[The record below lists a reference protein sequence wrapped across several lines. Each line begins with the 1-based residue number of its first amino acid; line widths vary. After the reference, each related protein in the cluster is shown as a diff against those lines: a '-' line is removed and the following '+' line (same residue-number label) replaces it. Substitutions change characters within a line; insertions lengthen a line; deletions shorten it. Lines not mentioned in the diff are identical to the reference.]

1 MSELT
6 KGQLRSDNNS
16 SFPNNNAQAITP
28 TILRDYNGNIIDSL
42 VDEIT
47 YQEDS
52 GSWNQKIS
60 NINTGSLVES
70 ASFDNGTRTQ
80 TFTKA
85 DGSTFTNVIPDG
97 GAIDTGSLLV
107 TASVVDATTT
117 YTKGDGSVFTTT
129 IDNVLNATNA
139 TSASHAVFAED
150 SDDLIL
156 NVKNTSG
163 ADIGKGLAVH
173 ATGVTGENVN
183 IELADSS
190 NSSNMPSIGITRDI
204 ITNNA
209 SGVIVISGKIVGLNT
224 SGLVAG
230 EQIYVSTAGVLTSTK
245 PTGSALIQ
253 NMGVCGKVNASEGE
267 IIVQGSGRV
276 NDLPNIVEGYSWVG
290 NTNGVPTAVSTA
302 SWDDQTDITSLN
314 AFTSSITTRVD
325 GLSAETSSYAKTDV
339 NNVFSGNQTFNDI
352 TVNGT
357 GSFAYIQSVTGS
369 AKTIGDAFI
378 QLNNDTPTQRYA
390 GIKVLD
396 SGSASPTT
404 ASLQY
409 DGGTNDWFFEK
420 EVSGTAEFGVVLGGP
435 EYTALGSP
443 TYNASNK
450 VLKGTGGHHIV
461 DSNITDDGSLVNITS
476 NTDITGSVGIDG
488 TLGISGISNV
498 SESIASAS
506 AGGGDPFPFTGNAEI
521 TGSLIVSQS
530 GLSSGDDVFLL
541 GYPRTGGNSLQGVI
555 RSTVDDGMHFYGNKF
570 FNNGSNTF
578 NGGITG
584 FEAGPVQMGP
594 AGSPV
599 NLEFQNGSAI
609 VVNPQSSTLPI
620 TGNVDISGS
629 LAILGISDVSAS
641 IAAASGGGGSVP
653 AGTVSGSSQIDYPLI
668 SNIPAGIVSGSSQ
681 IDITATTNYGDV
693 ATQAGNNTFS
703 GDNEFG
709 TSGTTQNFNGTN
721 NIPTIA
727 GDVIVSDGGNGST
740 ITVQG
745 TGGGGNRATR
755 MDVINVTATNNGTD
769 KAYLGGGFG
778 SYFSVVDSL
787 TNDEIGFVLKSQ
799 TYSGTGWTGP
809 GISSN
814 ANNGYE
820 TVMGWQDQANY
831 TDNRTTFRTP
841 AEFQDLVEIKKAV
854 ITNVTSVTPDG
865 VNNIEIDFA
874 TTGIQEVTL
883 GNGVTNSFT
892 TNNVTA
898 GQTINLK
905 ITQNAT
911 AASSVSFS
919 SDFKQPDGSAYVPTA
934 DLGAVDILTLMTF
947 TSTSDVYIVAV
958 NKFV

>member
-47 YQEDS
+47 YQADS
-52 GSWNQKIS
+52 GSWNAQIAAIS
-60 NINTGSLVES
+60 AG
-70 ASFDNGTRTQ
+70 
-80 TFTKA
+80 
-85 DGSTFTNVIPDG
+85 
-97 GAIDTGSLLV
+97 DTGSLLV

-129 IDNVLNATNA
+129 INNVVNA
-139 TSASHAVFAED
+139 TSASHAENADVVPYSGITD
-150 SDDLIL
+150 KPTLVSGSSQVSYPDLSNIPAGI
-156 NVKNTSG
+156 VSGSVITSIVG
-163 ADIGKGLAVH
+163 GTDIGANTVS
-173 ATGVTGENVN
+173 GVTT
-183 IELADSS
+183 I
-190 NSSNMPSIGITRDI
+190 
-204 ITNNA
+204 NNTM
-209 SGVIVISGKIVGLNT
+209 V
-224 SGLVAG
+224 
-230 EQIYVSTAGVLTSTK
+230 
-245 PTGSALIQ
+245 TGSVA
-253 NMGVCGKVNASEGE
+253 
-267 IIVQGSGRV
+267 R
-276 NDLPNIVEGYSWVG
+276 
-290 NTNGVPTAVSTA
+290 TN
-302 SWDDQTDITSLN
+302 
-314 AFTSSITTRVD
+314 
-325 GLSAETSSYAKTDV
+325 E

-357 GSFAYIQSVTGS
+357 GSFAYISSVTGS

-378 QLNNDTPTQRYA
+378 QLNNDTPKLRYA
-390 GIKVLD
+390 GVKVLD

-404 ASLQY
+404 ASIQY

-420 EVSGTAEFGVVLGGP
+420 QVGAAAELGVALAGP
-435 EYTALGSP
+435 EYTIVGTP

-506 AGGGDPFPFTGNAEI
+506 AAIVDPFPFTGNAEI

-555 RSTVDDGMHFYGNKF
+555 RSTVDDGMFFYGNKNF
-570 FNNGSNTF
+570 SNGSNTF
-578 NGGITG
+578 GGGITG
-584 FEAGPVQMGP
+584 FESGPVQMGP

-609 VVNPQSSTLPI
+609 VVDPQTSALPI
-620 TGNVDISGS
+620 SGGLDVSGS
-629 LAILGISDVSAS
+629 LAIRGISDVSAS
-641 IAAASGGGGSVP
+641 IAAASGGGGGVTSIIAGTNVTISPVGGTGAVTVNSTGGGSVP

-668 SNIPAGIVSGSSQ
+668 SNIPAGIISGSEQLPAGVVSGSSQ
-681 IDITATTNYGDV
+681 IDITATTNYGNV

-745 TGGGGNRATR
+745 TSSGGNRATR
-755 MDVINVTATNNGTD
+755 MDTVNVTATFNGTD
-769 KAYLGGGFG
+769 KAYLGGAFG
-778 SYFSVVDSL
+778 SYFSVVNSL

-820 TVMGWQDQANY
+820 TVMGWQDQATY

>member
-47 YQEDS
+47 YQIDS
-52 GSWNQKIS
+52 GSWNAQIAG
-60 NINTGSLVES
+60 IEHTQTGSLLTT
-70 ASFDNGTRTQ
+70 ASFDNGTRDM
-80 TFTKA
+80 TFTKG
-85 DGSTFTNVIPDG
+85 DGTTFATNIPDG
-97 GAIDTGSLLV
+97 SASDTGSLLV

-129 IDNVLNATNA
+129 IDNVVNA
-139 TSASHAVFAED
+139 TSSSHSLFAED
-150 SDDLIL
+150 SEDLIL

-190 NSSNMPSIGITRDI
+190 NPSNMPSIGVTRDI

-209 SGVIVISGKIVGLNT
+209 SGVIIISGKITGLNT
-224 SGLVAG
+224 SGLIAG

-245 PTGSALIQ
+245 PTGTNLIQ
-253 NMGVCGKVNASEGE
+253 NIGVCGKVNGSDGE
-267 IIVQGSGRV
+267 IIVQGSGRS
-276 NDLPNIVEGYSWVG
+276 NDLPNILEGYTWVG
-290 NTNGVPTAVSTA
+290 NGSGVPTAVSTA
-302 SWDDQTDITSLN
+302 SWDEQTDITSLN

-325 GLSAETSSYAKTDV
+325 GLSAETSSYAKTDE

-357 GSFAYIQSVTGS
+357 GSFAYISSVTGS
-369 AKTIGDAFI
+369 AKTVGDAFI
-378 QLNNDTPTQRYA
+378 ILNNDTPTLRYA
-390 GIKVLD
+390 GLKVQD
-396 SGSASPTT
+396 SGSANTT

-409 DGGTNDWFFEK
+409 DGGTDDWFFEK
-420 EVSGTAEFGVVLGGP
+420 EVSGVPEFGVVLGGP
-435 EYTALGSP
+435 EYTALGVP

-555 RSTVDDGMHFYGNKF
+555 RSTVDDGLAFYGNKN

-578 NGGITG
+578 GGGITG

-609 VVNPQSSTLPI
+609 KVSPQSDTLPI
-620 TGNVDISGS
+620 TGNVNISGS
-629 LAILGISDVSAS
+629 LAVLGISDVSAS

-668 SNIPAGIVSGSSQ
+668 SNIPAGIVSGSVQ
-681 IDITATTNYGDV
+681 VDITATTNYGDV

-721 NIPTIA
+721 NIPTIN
-727 GDVIVSDGGNGST
+727 GDVVLSDGGNGAT
-740 ITVQG
+740 FTVQG
-745 TGGGGNRATR
+745 TGGGGNRKTVQAAAQ
-755 MDVINVTATNNGTD
+755 ITATNNGQQT
-769 KAYLGGGFG
+769 AYLSGFYGG
-778 SYFSVVDSL
+778 YMTLYDNV
-787 TNDEIGFVLKSQ
+787 TNDEIGFVLEGQ
-799 TYSGTGWTGP
+799 TYGGQWTGP
-809 GISSN
+809 AISSN
-814 ANNGYE
+814 ANNGYQP
-820 TVMGWQDQANY
+820 VIGWQNQATY
-831 TDNRTTFRTP
+831 TDNRTTFLTP
-841 AEFQDLVEIKKAV
+841 AEFQAKVEIKKSV
-854 ITNVTSVTPDG
+854 QTDITSVTPASN
-865 VNNIEIDFA
+865 VATIDFSE
-874 TTGIQEVTL
+874 TGLVTIPL
-883 GNGVTNSFT
+883 
-892 TNNVTA
+892 TA
-898 GQTINLK
+898 GGLTTINASNIQTGTTINVK
-905 ITQNAT
+905 IVQD
-911 AASSVSFS
+911 ASSAGTVAFS
-919 SDFKQPDGSAYVPTA
+919 SDFKQPDGSPYVATTT
-934 DLGAVDILTLMTF
+934 LGAVDILTLMTF
-947 TSTSDVYIVAV
+947 DNTTEIYVVAT

>member
-97 GAIDTGSLLV
+97 SSIDTGSLLV

-129 IDNVLNATNA
+129 INNVANA
-139 TSASHAVFAED
+139 TSASHAENADVVPYSGITD
-150 SDDLIL
+150 KPTLVSGSSQVSYPDLSNIPAGIISGS
-156 NVKNTSG
+156 VITSIVGGTDIDANTVS
-163 ADIGKGLAVH
+163 
-173 ATGVTGENVN
+173 GVTT
-183 IELADSS
+183 ID
-190 NSSNMPSIGITRDI
+190 
-204 ITNNA
+204 
-209 SGVIVISGKIVGLNT
+209 NT
-224 SGLVAG
+224 MV
-230 EQIYVSTAGVLTSTK
+230 
-245 PTGSALIQ
+245 TGSVA
-253 NMGVCGKVNASEGE
+253 
-267 IIVQGSGRV
+267 R
-276 NDLPNIVEGYSWVG
+276 
-290 NTNGVPTAVSTA
+290 TN
-302 SWDDQTDITSLN
+302 
-314 AFTSSITTRVD
+314 
-325 GLSAETSSYAKTDV
+325 E

-357 GSFAYIQSVTGS
+357 GSFAYISSVTGS

-378 QLNNDTPTQRYA
+378 ILNNDTPTLRYA
-390 GIKVLD
+390 GLKVQD

-409 DGGTNDWFFEK
+409 DGGLNDWFFEK
-420 EVSGTAEFGVVLGGP
+420 EVSGVAEFGVVLGGP

-555 RSTVDDGMHFYGNKF
+555 RSTVDDGLALYGNKN

-578 NGGITG
+578 GGGITG

-594 AGSPV
+594 AGAPV
-599 NLEFQNGSAI
+599 NLEFHNGSAI

-641 IAAASGGGGSVP
+641 IAAASGGGGGSVP

-681 IDITATTNYGDV
+681 IDITA
-693 ATQAGNNTFS
+693 NN
-703 GDNEFG
+703 
-709 TSGTTQNFNGTN
+709 
-721 NIPTIA
+721 
-727 GDVIVSDGGNGST
+727 
-740 ITVQG
+740 
-745 TGGGGNRATR
+745 
-755 MDVINVTATNNGTD
+755 
-769 KAYLGGGFG
+769 KL
-778 SYFSVVDSL
+778 
-787 TNDEIGFVLKSQ
+787 
-799 TYSGTGWTGP
+799 W
-809 GISSN
+809 
-814 ANNGYE
+814 
-820 TVMGWQDQANY
+820 
-831 TDNRTTFRTP
+831 
-841 AEFQDLVEIKKAV
+841 
-854 ITNVTSVTPDG
+854 
-865 VNNIEIDFA
+865 
-874 TTGIQEVTL
+874 
-883 GNGVTNSFT
+883 
-892 TNNVTA
+892 
-898 GQTINLK
+898 
-905 ITQNAT
+905 
-911 AASSVSFS
+911 
-919 SDFKQPDGSAYVPTA
+919 
-934 DLGAVDILTLMTF
+934 
-947 TSTSDVYIVAV
+947 
-958 NKFV
+958 

>member
-85 DGSTFTNVIPDG
+85 DGSTFTNVIPEG
-97 GAIDTGSLLV
+97 GGSSDTGSLLV

-129 IDNVLNATNA
+129 IDNVLNAT
-139 TSASHAVFAED
+139 SSSHAENADVVPYSGITD
-150 SDDLIL
+150 KPTLVSGSSQVSYPDLSNIPAGI
-156 NVKNTSG
+156 VSGSVITSIVG
-163 ADIGKGLAVH
+163 GTDIGANTVS
-173 ATGVTGENVN
+173 GVTT
-183 IELADSS
+183 I
-190 NSSNMPSIGITRDI
+190 
-204 ITNNA
+204 NNTM
-209 SGVIVISGKIVGLNT
+209 V
-224 SGLVAG
+224 
-230 EQIYVSTAGVLTSTK
+230 
-245 PTGSALIQ
+245 TGSVA
-253 NMGVCGKVNASEGE
+253 
-267 IIVQGSGRV
+267 R
-276 NDLPNIVEGYSWVG
+276 
-290 NTNGVPTAVSTA
+290 TN
-302 SWDDQTDITSLN
+302 
-314 AFTSSITTRVD
+314 
-325 GLSAETSSYAKTDV
+325 E

-357 GSFAYIQSVTGS
+357 GSFAYISSVTGS

-378 QLNNDTPTQRYA
+378 QLNNDTPTLRYA
-390 GIKVLD
+390 GVKVLD

-404 ASLQY
+404 ASIQY

-420 EVSGTAEFGVVLGGP
+420 QVGAAAELGVALAGP
-435 EYTALGSP
+435 EYTIVGTP

-461 DSNITDDGSLVNITS
+461 DSNITDSGTEVTISTDTS
-476 NTDITGSVGIDG
+476 VTGSISSKGDG
-488 TLGISGISNV
+488 TNAGKLKLFCEAIGAPHNVTLEGPSHSGGTAYNLKFPQAQSAGTQILEADSSGNLAWINTPTGSSVLGSPLTQDYVWRGNGSGVAVEVEQYLLDVNSAQTAQTAISASSVPYSGLTSVPSGIISGSVVDSIIAGTGISISGATGDV
-498 SESIASAS
+498 TITATG
-506 AGGGDPFPFTGNAEI
+506 AGGG
-521 TGSLIVSQS
+521 
-530 GLSSGDDVFLL
+530 
-541 GYPRTGGNSLQGVI
+541 
-555 RSTVDDGMHFYGNKF
+555 
-570 FNNGSNTF
+570 
-578 NGGITG
+578 
-584 FEAGPVQMGP
+584 
-594 AGSPV
+594 
-599 NLEFQNGSAI
+599 
-609 VVNPQSSTLPI
+609 
-620 TGNVDISGS
+620 
-629 LAILGISDVSAS
+629 
-641 IAAASGGGGSVP
+641 VP
-653 AGTVSGSSQIDYPLI
+653 AGTVSGSSQID
-668 SNIPAGIVSGSSQ
+668 
-681 IDITATTNYGDV
+681 ITQTTNYGDV

-745 TGGGGNRATR
+745 TGGGGNRATK
-755 MDVINVTATNNGTD
+755 MDVLNVSATNNGTD
-769 KAYLGGGFG
+769 TAYLGGGFG
-778 SYFSVVDSL
+778 SYFSVVNSL

-820 TVMGWQDQANY
+820 TVMGWQDQSTY

-919 SDFKQPDGSAYVPTA
+919 SDFKQVDGSAYVPTA

-947 TSTSDVYIVAV
+947 TSTNDVYIVAV

>member
-47 YQEDS
+47 YQADS
-52 GSWNQKIS
+52 GSWNAQIAAIS
-60 NINTGSLVES
+60 
-70 ASFDNGTRTQ
+70 
-80 TFTKA
+80 
-85 DGSTFTNVIPDG
+85 G
-97 GAIDTGSLLV
+97 GDTGSLLV

-129 IDNVLNATNA
+129 IDNVVNA
-139 TSASHAVFAED
+139 TSSSHAENADVVPYSGITD
-150 SDDLIL
+150 KPTLVSGSSQVSYPDLSNIPAGI
-156 NVKNTSG
+156 VSGSVITSIVGGTDIDANTVS
-163 ADIGKGLAVH
+163 
-173 ATGVTGENVN
+173 GVTT
-183 IELADSS
+183 ID
-190 NSSNMPSIGITRDI
+190 
-204 ITNNA
+204 
-209 SGVIVISGKIVGLNT
+209 NT
-224 SGLVAG
+224 MV
-230 EQIYVSTAGVLTSTK
+230 
-245 PTGSALIQ
+245 TGSVA
-253 NMGVCGKVNASEGE
+253 
-267 IIVQGSGRV
+267 R
-276 NDLPNIVEGYSWVG
+276 
-290 NTNGVPTAVSTA
+290 TN
-302 SWDDQTDITSLN
+302 
-314 AFTSSITTRVD
+314 
-325 GLSAETSSYAKTDV
+325 E

-357 GSFAYIQSVTGS
+357 GSFAYISSVTGS

-378 QLNNDTPTQRYA
+378 QLNNDTPTLRYA

-409 DGGTNDWFFEK
+409 DGGLNDWFFEK
-420 EVSGTAEFGVVLGGP
+420 EVSGVAEFGVVLGGP

-555 RSTVDDGMHFYGNKF
+555 RSTVDDGLAFYGNKN

-578 NGGITG
+578 GGGITG

-620 TGNVDISGS
+620 TGNVNISGS

-668 SNIPAGIVSGSSQ
+668 SNIPAGIISGSEQLPAGVVSGSSQ
-681 IDITATTNYGDV
+681 IDITATTNYGNV

-745 TGGGGNRATR
+745 TSSGGNRATR
-755 MDVINVTATNNGTD
+755 MDTVNVTATFNGTQ
-769 KAYLGGGFG
+769 KAYLGGAFG
-778 SYFSVVDSL
+778 SYFSVVDSS
-787 TNDEIGFVLKSQ
+787 TNDEIGFVLQSQ

-820 TVMGWQDQANY
+820 TVMGWQDQASY

-841 AEFQDLVEIKKAV
+841 AEFQAKVEIKKSV
-854 ITNVTSVTPDG
+854 QTDITSVTPASN
-865 VNNIEIDFA
+865 VATIDFSE
-874 TTGIQEVTL
+874 TGLVTIPL
-883 GNGVTNSFT
+883 
-892 TNNVTA
+892 TA
-898 GQTINLK
+898 GGLTTINASNIQTGTTINVK
-905 ITQNAT
+905 IVQD
-911 AASSVSFS
+911 ASSAGTVAFS
-919 SDFKQPDGSAYVPTA
+919 SDFKQPDGSPYVATTT
-934 DLGAVDILTLMTF
+934 LGAVDILTLMTF
-947 TSTSDVYIVAV
+947 DNTTEIYVVAT